1 MSYCEGRPNGVSH
14 AHAQKDNN
22 NIDHLAQ
29 DATKD
34 PMAVK
39 VHHALAQPDS
49 YNPCVKNNGHCEH
62 MCILTARTDEEGLGY
77 KCACK
82 IGYKLNK

>member
-1 MSYCEGRPNGVSH
+1 
-14 AHAQKDNN
+14 
-22 NIDHLAQ
+22 
-29 DATKD
+29 
-34 PMAVK
+34 MAVK

-49 YNPCVKNNGHCEH
+49 FNPCAKNNGHCEH